1 MNIRGIEKNT
11 GCSKLNV
18 YLIKLSRVR
27 VFYSGFHNMQR
38 SSDNFNSSRLVEAV
52 IVNKQFSVD
61 FSDSLTSKNNI
72 TVFVSTSKRALKFAL
87 CQQGQPLRR
96 LLQCLFVL
104 WFETKVKKAFY
115 TLKSN
120 SFYFICTQRRM
131 GQNTK
136 KCRCPQIESLR
147 SLFKFHNIFTIH

>member
-52 IVNKQFSVD
+52 IVNK
-61 FSDSLTSKNNI
+61 
-72 TVFVSTSKRALKFAL
+72 
-87 CQQGQPLRR
+87 
-96 LLQCLFVL
+96 
-104 WFETKVKKAFY
+104 
-115 TLKSN
+115 
-120 SFYFICTQRRM
+120 
-131 GQNTK
+131 
-136 KCRCPQIESLR
+136 
-147 SLFKFHNIFTIH
+147 